1 MEANSLMSRIDRNL
15 YRATNRL
22 ADHTGWAH
30 GVVRFYAKDG
40 IVVFAVLLLAAWFGL
55 TSLTPIQSVAKAV
68 WAGSGALLA
77 LAINQPIGS
86 AISRARPYTT
96 IANMHLLVD
105 KTKDFSFP
113 SDHAT
118 IADAVAAGVL
128 LVNRRLGI
136 VAIVAALAMAFARV
150 YVGAHYPGDVAA
162 GLALGATV
170 TVVLSALGLRLIEPV
185 LQVLSKTPMRAVI
198 TANRQSETKLDRS

>member
-1 MEANSLMSRIDRNL
+1 MNRVDRSLYKVI
-15 YRATNRL
+15 NRL
-22 ADHTGWAH
+22 ADDTGWAH
-30 GVVRFYAKDG
+30 GLVRFYAKDG
-40 IVVFAVLLLAAWFGL
+40 IVVFAVLLLTAWWVGR
-55 TSLTPIQSVAKAV
+55 SSASPVHSVSTAV
-68 WAGSGALLA
+68 WAGAGALLA

-86 AISRARPYTT
+86 AIGRARPYDT

-118 IADAVAAGVL
+118 VAGAVAAGL
-128 LVNRRLGI
+128 LLANRRLGL

-150 YVGAHYPGDVAA
+150 YVGAHYPGDVVA

-170 TVVLSALGLRLIEPV
+170 TVAANQLGVRLIEAV
-185 LQVLSKTPMRAVI
+185 VTAASKTPLRVLV
-198 TANRQSETKLDRS
+198 TTDR

>member
-1 MEANSLMSRIDRNL
+1 MSRIDGTL
-15 YRATNRL
+15 YKAINRL
-22 ADHTGWAH
+22 ADRTSWAH
-30 GVVRFYAKDG
+30 GAVRLYAQVG
-40 IVVFAVLLLAAWFGL
+40 VVVFAVLLLAAWWLGR
-55 TSLTPIQSVAKAV
+55 TSTTPIQSVAKAV
-68 WAGSGALLA
+68 WAGTGALLA

-86 AISRARPYTT
+86 AINRARPYTT

-118 IADAVAAGVL
+118 IAGAVAAGVL
-128 LVNRRLGI
+128 LVNRRLGV

-162 GLALGATV
+162 GLVLGATV
-170 TVVLSALGLRLIEPV
+170 TVVLSGVGLRIAEPV
-185 LQVLSKTPMRAVI
+185 LHVLSKTPRRALI
-198 TANRQSETKLDRS
+198 SGNRRSDTSLVRW

>member
-1 MEANSLMSRIDRNL
+1 MSRIDRNL
-15 YRATNRL
+15 YRAINRL

-30 GVVRFYAKDG
+30 GIVRIYAKDG
-40 IVVFAVLLLAAWFGL
+40 IVVFAVLLLAAWWFGR

-68 WAGSGALLA
+68 WAGAGALLA

-118 IADAVAAGVL
+118 IAGAVAAGVL

-185 LQVLSKTPMRAVI
+185 LQVLSKTPLRVVI
-198 TANRQSETKLDRS
+198 TANRQSETKLDRT